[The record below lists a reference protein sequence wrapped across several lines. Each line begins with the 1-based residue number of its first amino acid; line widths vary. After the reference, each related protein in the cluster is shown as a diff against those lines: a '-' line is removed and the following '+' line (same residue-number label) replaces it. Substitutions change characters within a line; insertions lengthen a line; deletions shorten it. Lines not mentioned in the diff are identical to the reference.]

1 MTTLWDTTG
10 TEVVKQLGAAR
21 NSGGST
27 TSGLALTFV
36 VIADESDV
44 ESAEQAASTAAM
56 MHPCRLLIVV
66 RRDPLGD
73 TPRLDAEV
81 TIGGRLGPVEA
92 VELRMH
98 GRLSLHAESVVLPLL
113 APDAPVVTWWAGS
126 PPVELAT
133 DGLGVLA
140 GRRVTDLSA
149 AADPIAALKARAR
162 DYAPG
167 DSDLAW
173 TRLTQWRSILS
184 TAVDA
189 TGGAGRTVTVVGG
202 EVFAESDSPSGR
214 LLAGWLTS
222 RLGASVRTSAPG
234 REVDA
239 AGISGVRLDL
249 AHLPSIHVQRRSGLG
264 IVSQRGRPDSTAAL
278 TERDIAE
285 LLGEELRRL
294 DGDDVYGEAL
304 GAAAGVDGLSDR
316 PGDRV
321 LKWVDPAQR
330 RGARKAAARA
340 AAGQAAPKKSTSSGR
355 VPVAGPAKKT
365 AKKAS
370 AKNAATKKTAATTTT
385 KAPATT
391 SGSRKSTAKR
401 TAATKTPAKK
411 TPTKKTPATKTPA
424 KTAAAK
430 RSGAKRSGAS
440 ATAARSRKT

>member
-44 ESAEQAASTAAM
+44 ESAEQAASTAAA

-66 RRDPLGD
+66 RGDSLGD
-73 TPRLDAEV
+73 IPRLDAEV

-113 APDAPVVTWWAGS
+113 APDAPVVTWWAGA

-140 GRRVTDLSA
+140 GRRVTDLAA
-149 AADPIAALKARAR
+149 AADPIAALKQRAR

-173 TRLTQWRSILS
+173 TRLTQWRSILA
-184 TAVDA
+184 TTVDA

-202 EVFAESDSPSGR
+202 EVFAESDSASGR

-222 RLGASVRTSAPG
+222 RLGAAVRTSAPG
-234 REVDA
+234 READA

-249 AHLPSIHVQRRSGLG
+249 ADLPSIQVQCRSGVG

-294 DGDDVYGEAL
+294 DSDDVYGEAL
-304 GAAAGVDGLSDR
+304 GAAAGVDGLTER
-316 PGDRV
+316 PGERV

-340 AAGQAAPKKSTSSGR
+340 AAEQAAPTKSTSSAR
-355 VPVAGPAKKT
+355 VPVARTAKKTAAKKT
-365 AKKAS
+365 AKKAR
-370 AKNAATKKTAATTTT
+370 AKVTA
-385 KAPATT
+385 KAPATA
-391 SGSRKSTAKR
+391 SGPRKGTAKR
-401 TAATKTPAKK
+401 TAAAKT
-411 TPTKKTPATKTPA
+411 TTKKTTPKKATA
-424 KTAAAK
+424 KKASTRTAAK
-430 RSGAKRSGAS
+430 KSGART
-440 ATAARSRKT
+440 TAARSRKT